1 MPTTSV
7 KTSAAVGTGS
17 VIAHVAGLSPFQAL
31 AVGIAVLAA
40 AVLLKLLVLE
50 WFSRKGEGVRSD
62 VLKFASM
69 LFLGREAASAPDDSP
84 GVPASRKRR
93 ARRRRPR

>member
-7 KTSAAVGTGS
+7 KTCAAVGTGS
-17 VIAHVAGLSPFQAL
+17 VTAHVAGLSPLQAL

-69 LFLGREAASAPDDSP
+69 LFLGREAASAPD
-84 GVPASRKRR
+84 VPASRKRR